1 MAETDN
7 SQEKTEQPTPKK
19 LREARQQGQV
29 PRSRE
34 LNSTAIM
41 MIGSAGL
48 LMLGS
53 FMIGELMQMMRSGF
67 SLSRA
72 ELLDS
77 NSLLEH
83 FSGAVVDALLLL
95 TPFLLLMTLVALF
108 TPLMLGG
115 WSFSPE
121 ALSFKTDRLNPLSG
135 LKRIFGPKGLMEL
148 VKALGKF
155 LVVSVVAV
163 VYLWS
168 QADNF
173 LNLGREPFLQA
184 MTHAGWLYG
193 MSFLAI
199 SSALLLIA
207 AIDVPFQLWDH
218 NQKLKMT
225 LQEVRDE
232 MKETEGR
239 PEVKSKVRQLQ
250 QEMAQ
255 RRMMEDVPSADVII
269 TNPTHYAVALKYRP
283 GEMAAPLVVAMGR
296 DRIALKIREIG
307 AAHDVEIFEAPP
319 LARALFAHGKIGEPI
334 PAQLYYA
341 VAQVLAFVFQMQR
354 AREQGGEAPPR
365 PDGFMDPFRQAG
377 DEA

>member
-34 LNSTAIM
+34 LNSMAIM
-41 MIGSAGL
+41 VAGSAGL

-53 FMIGELMQMMRSGF
+53 FMMSELMQLMTHGF
-67 SLSRA
+67 SIGRA

-77 NSLLEH
+77 ASLLDR
-83 FSGAVVDALLLL
+83 FADAVVNALLLL
-95 TPFLLLMTLVALF
+95 TPFLLLMTAVALF

-148 VKALGKF
+148 VKALAKF
-155 LVVSVVAV
+155 LVVSFVAV
-163 VYLWS
+163 LYLWS
-168 QADNF
+168 QSEQF

-184 MTHAGWLYG
+184 MAHAGWLYG

-218 NQKLKMT
+218 SQKLKMT

-269 TNPTHYAVALKYRP
+269 TNPTHYAVALKYKP

-296 DRIALKIREIG
+296 DQIALKIREI
-307 AAHDVEIFEAPP
+307 AAASGVEIFEAPP

-341 VAQVLAFVFQMQR
+341 VAQVLAFVFQLQR
-354 AREQGGEAPPR
+354 VREQGGEEPPR
-365 PDGFMDPFRQAG
+365 PDGFMDPFQPAG
-377 DEA
+377 GDA